1 MNSSVLNLKESN
13 WKTLMPLIKKKFNIN
28 YGVKIKS
35 ISNENLVQY
44 STELKG
50 SIILSIDNVKK
61 KDIETVSLN

>member
-1 MNSSVLNLKESN
+1 LENINAAD
-13 WKTLMPLIKKKFNIN
+13 KKKFNIN

-50 SIILSIDNVKK
+50 SIILSIDNVKA
-61 KDIETVSLN
+61 KDIETVSKL